1 MKKSLLLPALLFA
14 GAAHAQTNVLK
25 VDIFQPIINTVAVSF
40 EHKLSPSSSFQLGVA
55 GTFGYKESG
64 GFYSYGTSNG
74 YYYSGQNSTS
84 GFSITPEYRLYL
96 SEKHE
101 APEGF
106 YVAPYARYQRLKTT
120 GDRYQSLYNPT
131 TGGST
136 NTTSTFEASLNS
148 FGLGVIVGKH
158 WIFKKRFSID
168 VFTGPGYTFT
178 DISTNEPGYEPRR
191 GDFVGQIQLGNNNN
205 NYDFRGGASFG
216 IAF

>member
-1 MKKSLLLPALLFA
+1 MKKILLLPALLLA

-25 VDIFQPIINTVAVSF
+25 VDIIQPLINTVAVSF
-40 EHKLSPSSSFQLGVA
+40 EHKLSPSSSFQLSVA
-55 GTFGYKESG
+55 GTFGYKDG
-64 GFYSYGTSNG
+64 GHFNFSNGSNG

-84 GFSITPEYRLYL
+84 GFAITPEYRFYL

-106 YVAPYARYQRLKTT
+106 YVAPYVRYQHLSTT
-120 GDRYQSLYNPT
+120 SDSYLYNPM
-131 TGGST
+131 TGTAS
-136 NTTSTFEASLNS
+136 SSQRYEASLNA

-168 VFTGPGYTFT
+168 LYVGPGYTFT
-178 DISTNEPGYEPRR
+178 DTSSNEPGYQPRK
-191 GDFVGQIQLGNNNN
+191 GDFVGQLGSDN
-205 NYDFRGGASFG
+205 NYDFRGGATFG